1 MRTLRTKQKMYST
14 FIKKEKKDNVE
25 NVLSCYIP
33 FFVSN
38 GVKGVRET
46 RENSE
51 RQLKC

>member
-1 MRTLRTKQKMYST
+1 MHALWTKQKIYSI

-25 NVLSCYIP
+25 NILSCYIP
-33 FFVSN
+33 FFVTN

-46 RENSE
+46 RVNSE